1 MKKFFLTLLI
11 LFCFT
16 AMAKAGD
23 YYTVGVNCFNRRMY
37 YSAQQNF
44 EKAIRISP
52 KNVDARYYLA
62 QCYLANHMI
71 EAAQEQY
78 ERIILLSPSSN
89 AAKYSQKGLYLIQ
102 EAYRTKSSPQKSA
115 PISNEDNYL
124 AYAVSAD
131 SGIKRWSKF
140 PINVYVESN
149 TMRNTVISAC
159 QQWVNTTGNVKLNYT
174 TNRSNAQI
182 IITFTNNLENTST
195 KDAFLAG
202 GSKPYYQGNNIIKS
216 DIRILTMDPNTKT
229 QLSNDQIY
237 FSALHEMGHSLGFN
251 AHSPNNADVMYESS
265 AEPKLKLT
273 QRDINTMKMLYK
285 YDRTTLSNI
294 IKNKNGGDN
303 QVNQAIAYT
312 KKFPNKA
319 GGWGNL
325 GDAYKAKKD
334 YPKAIQ
340 SYKKAITLD
349 TQNAELHSLLGQ
361 IYDLSGNK
369 NGAFFEYKK
378 ACDLK
383 KSDISYLYKFA
394 QLCRE
399 NNRNAIG
406 INYINNYLKQHPEEK
421 NDTRLMQ
428 IKSSL

>member
-1 MKKFFLTLLI
+1 MTKYTFQHFTKWDTHSDLTLI
-11 LFCFT
+11 
-16 AMAKAGD
+16 
-23 YYTVGVNCFNRRMY
+23 VQI
-37 YSAQQNF
+37 AQMLCTSLRQNQNL
-44 EKAIRISP
+44 S
-52 KNVDARYYLA
+52 
-62 QCYLANHMI
+62 
-71 EAAQEQY
+71 
-78 ERIILLSPSSN
+78 LL
-89 AAKYSQKGLYLIQ
+89 
-102 EAYRTKSSPQKSA
+102 
-115 PISNEDNYL
+115 
-124 AYAVSAD
+124 
-131 SGIKRWSKF
+131 
-140 PINVYVESN
+140 N
-149 TMRNTVISAC
+149 TI
-159 QQWVNTTGNVKLNYT
+159 
-174 TNRSNAQI
+174 
-182 IITFTNNLENTST
+182 
-195 KDAFLAG
+195 
-202 GSKPYYQGNNIIKS
+202 
-216 DIRILTMDPNTKT
+216 
-229 QLSNDQIY
+229 
-237 FSALHEMGHSLGFN
+237 
-251 AHSPNNADVMYESS
+251 
-265 AEPKLKLT
+265 
-273 QRDINTMKMLYK
+273 KMLYK
-285 YDRTTLSNI
+285 YDRKTLSNI
-294 IKNKNGGDN
+294 IKNKNGSDN